1 MLVSKFGTLRLWHSN
16 FILCIPCSKL
26 VSFQFTC
33 FIITK
38 LEGRHVPESLKS
50 PIELYHELLKLLIF
64 LSRNQAIHLKFMY

>member
-1 MLVSKFGTLRLWHSN
+1 MLVSKFGTLRPWHSN

-38 LEGRHVPESLKS
+38 LEGRHALHWEILSETLNPSN
-50 PIELYHELLKLLIF
+50 LLLNFIM
-64 LSRNQAIHLKFMY
+64 NC